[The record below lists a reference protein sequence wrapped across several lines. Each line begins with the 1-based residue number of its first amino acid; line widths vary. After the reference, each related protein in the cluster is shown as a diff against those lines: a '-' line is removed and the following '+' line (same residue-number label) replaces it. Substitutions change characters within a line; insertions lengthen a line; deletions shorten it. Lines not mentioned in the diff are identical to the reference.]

1 MDLYKTNLP
10 SRVFLDALELLEAY
24 RYHSTTFAPF
34 NWEWVFETTVPWL
47 ATAIVLTELTEG
59 TEQSE
64 KDRAQ
69 LQIEN
74 IFQRFSDPSAPVSST
89 PMWKLLVQLRQH
101 MQDVPGQHNAP
112 VTSVIGSSGP
122 SLASKAGASTLEFMD
137 DLMLD
142 YGNSEAGLEDIVYNN
157 QFMLQ
162 DAQEFPW

>member
-1 MDLYKTNLP
+1 MELYKTNLP
-10 SRVFLDALELLEAY
+10 GRVFLDALKLLEAY
-24 RYHSTTFAPF
+24 QYHSATFAPF
-34 NWEWVFETTVPWL
+34 NWEWIFETTVPWL
-47 ATAIVLTELTEG
+47 ATAIVLTELPEG

-101 MQDVPGQHNAP
+101 MQYVPGQHNAP
-112 VTSVIGSSGP
+112 VTSVIGSNGP
-122 SLASKAGASTLEFMD
+122 LPASKAGPSTLEFMD

-142 YGNSEAGLEDIVYNN
+142 FGNSEAGLEGIVYNN
-157 QFMLQ
+157 QLMFQ
-162 DAQEFPW
+162 DAKGFPW